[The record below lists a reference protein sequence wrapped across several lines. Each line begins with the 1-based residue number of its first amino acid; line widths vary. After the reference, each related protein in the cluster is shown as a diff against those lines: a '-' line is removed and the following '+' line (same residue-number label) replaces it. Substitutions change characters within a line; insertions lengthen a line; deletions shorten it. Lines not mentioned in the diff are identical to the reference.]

1 MAAKGGAQ
9 PWHLH
14 GSSGAAAFSS
24 MLSKFQRGGAA
35 ESGANELCY
44 VLREALWSLAARLA
58 RCAAAVLVTG
68 AQRPTVLLRALAAA
82 LRLAEGAP
90 AYAGD
95 VNASTLRDGAVL
107 GLYPRGAGGAHADR
121 AGVKVYLP
129 DGLVDD
135 LGSEERGA
143 KKRVPAVVI
152 LPGGSWRWCEVLQQL
167 HTARFFRDSGCAAF
181 VALYRGTL
189 SGVPPQ
195 VRILSAGGVPARRW
209 QLVINIPQP
218 GP

>member
-1 MAAKGGAQ
+1 MFAGPLAGEDTARLQ
-9 PWHLH
+9 PFRRVHDH
-14 GSSGAAAFSS
+14 A
-24 MLSKFQRGGAA
+24 
-35 ESGANELCY
+35 LC
-44 VLREALWSLAARLA
+44 ELAARVDVRGSDSLPKM
-58 RCAAAVLVTG
+58 AAEVAVH
-68 AQRPTVLLRALAAA
+68 
-82 LRLAEGAP
+82 
-90 AYAGD
+90 
-95 VNASTLRDGAVL
+95 LRDGAVL